1 MKKIVQLIDQDKYIY
16 PITTST
22 SIVDTTYNK
31 TLHGNIRNLIVT
43 PLTRGIVTLGEGYF
57 NKTDSGYI
65 VSECA
70 SLVPY
75 AGVTINIKLPKDM
88 SIQIIYG
95 RMINQPTD
103 NTSHSQDFESNIL
116 KDGDTFTFPE
126 VWSWSRETWKS
137 YGDLYRVKF
146 MGNNINIPYILD
158 CLNNGSIS
166 LTYENPYG
174 NIIDNNADIEHY
186 IRSIQVKSVNNYTIK
201 YLPTFAH
208 ASDFHSDMVRLQNYL
223 DYCDYLG
230 LKVAVITGD
239 FCSQTTSDGF
249 SNYLEQFENHKVI
262 PIICT
267 GNHDKTTCYGK
278 TNVPKYNEFFQKVA
292 TKYNYQVSDLSKDYY
307 YLDVN
312 IEDQNIRFIALDQY
326 EVRTYGYNISEA
338 QTRWFIDTL
347 NSTPAGYK
355 IFVLMHQKEV
365 PVVKEINEITKV
377 PKPNGQPPE
386 IVIHNTTK
394 IGNGTFYE
402 ETMAYDDSAK
412 TEANKQRGDVLLHI
426 IKLFQSKSKNTTP
439 IKVTQPKNGESFTL
453 GAEEID
459 FTSAQEEFVAFM
471 SGHTHRDT
479 IGINGEN
486 AESGEIID
494 NYLRGT
500 THTYQLHLN
509 ISANSTARYN
519 LRDLPTNMG
528 KSHKSDLFNIY
539 SIEDN
544 NINVVRVGASVSH
557 ESKVRLIDKIPYKQ

>member
-65 VSECA
+65 VSECV

-95 RMINQPTD
+95 RMINQPSD

-126 VWSWSRETWKS
+126 VWSQSTETWKS

-365 PVVKEINEITKV
+365 PVVKEINEITTV
-377 PKPNGQPPE
+377 PKHNGQPPE
-386 IVIHNTTK
+386 ITIHNTTK

-439 IKVTQPKNGESFTL
+439 IKVTQPQNGESFTL
-453 GAEEID
+453 GVEEID
-459 FTSAQEEFVAFM
+459 FTSAQAEFVAFM

-479 IGINGEN
+479 IGKNEY
-486 AESGEIID
+486 SD
-494 NYLRGT
+494 RSV
-500 THTYQLHLN
+500 YQLHLN

>member
-65 VSECA
+65 VSECV

-365 PVVKEINEITKV
+365 PIVKEINEITTV

-439 IKVTQPKNGESFTL
+439 IKVTQPQNGESFTL

-459 FTSAQEEFVAFM
+459 FTSAQAEFVAFM

-479 IGINGEN
+479 IGINEY
-486 AESGEIID
+486 SD
-494 NYLRGT
+494 SSV
-500 THTYQLHLN
+500 YQLHLN

>member
-57 NKTDSGYI
+57 NKTNSGYI
-65 VSECA
+65 VSECV

-103 NTSHSQDFESNIL
+103 NTSRSQDFESNIL

-126 VWSWSRETWKS
+126 VWSWSTEIWKS

-208 ASDFHSDMVRLQNYL
+208 ASDFHSDIVRLQNYL

-278 TNVPKYNEFFQKVA
+278 ANVPKYNEFFQKVA

-338 QTRWFIDTL
+338 QTRWFINTL

-355 IFVLMHQKEV
+355 IFVLIHQKEV
-365 PVVKEINEITKV
+365 PVVKEINEITTV
-377 PKPNGQPPE
+377 PNPNGQPPE

-412 TEANKQRGDVLLHI
+412 TEANKQSGDILLNI

-439 IKVTQPKNGESFTL
+439 IKVTQPQNGESFTL
-453 GAEEID
+453 GVEEIN
-459 FTSAQEEFVAFM
+459 FTSAQAEFVAFM

-479 IGINGEN
+479 IGINEY
-486 AESGEIID
+486 SD
-494 NYLRGT
+494 SSV
-500 THTYQLHLN
+500 YQLHLN

>member
-1 MKKIVQLIDQDKYIY
+1 MKKIVQLIDQNKYIY

-65 VSECA
+65 VSECV

-326 EVRTYGYNISEA
+326 EVRTYGYNISEL
-338 QTRWFIDTL
+338 QIRWFIDTL
-347 NSTPAGYK
+347 NSTPTGYK

-377 PKPNGQPPE
+377 VPKPGEPPE

-412 TEANKQRGDVLLHI
+412 TEANKQSGDVILKI

-453 GAEEID
+453 GGEEID
-459 FTSAQEEFVAFM
+459 FTSAQAEFVAFM

-494 NYLRGT
+494 TYLRGT

-528 KSHKSDLFNIY
+528 KSHKADLFNIY

>member
-65 VSECA
+65 VSECV

-126 VWSWSRETWKS
+126 VWSWSTETWKS

-355 IFVLMHQKEV
+355 IFVLIHQKEV
-365 PVVKEINEITKV
+365 PVVKEINEITTV

-412 TEANKQRGDVLLHI
+412 TEANKQSGDVLLHI

-439 IKVTQPKNGESFTL
+439 IKVTQPQNGESFTL

-459 FTSAQEEFVAFM
+459 FTSAQAEFVAFM

-479 IGINGEN
+479 IGINEY
-486 AESGEIID
+486 SD
-494 NYLRGT
+494 SSV
-500 THTYQLHLN
+500 YQLHLN

>member
-1 MKKIVQLIDQDKYIY
+1 
-16 PITTST
+16 
-22 SIVDTTYNK
+22 
-31 TLHGNIRNLIVT
+31 
-43 PLTRGIVTLGEGYF
+43 
-57 NKTDSGYI
+57 
-65 VSECA
+65 
-70 SLVPY
+70 
-75 AGVTINIKLPKDM
+75 
-88 SIQIIYG
+88 
-95 RMINQPTD
+95 
-103 NTSHSQDFESNIL
+103 
-116 KDGDTFTFPE
+116 
-126 VWSWSRETWKS
+126 
-137 YGDLYRVKF
+137 

-208 ASDFHSDMVRLQNYL
+208 ASDFHSDIVRLQNYL

-278 TNVPKYNEFFQKVA
+278 ANVPKYNEFFQKVA

-338 QTRWFIDTL
+338 QTRWFINTL
-347 NSTPAGYK
+347 NSTPASYK

-365 PVVKEINEITKV
+365 PVVKEINEITTV
-377 PKPNGQPPE
+377 PNPNGQPPE

-412 TEANKQRGDVLLHI
+412 TEANKQSGDVILKI

-439 IKVTQPKNGESFTL
+439 IKVTQPQNGESFTL
-453 GAEEID
+453 GVEEIN
-459 FTSAQEEFVAFM
+459 FTSAQAEFVAFM

-486 AESGEIID
+486 VENSEIID

>member
-65 VSECA
+65 VSECV

-126 VWSWSRETWKS
+126 VWSWSTETWKS

-355 IFVLMHQKEV
+355 IFVLIHQKEV
-365 PVVKEINEITKV
+365 PVVKEINEITTV

-412 TEANKQRGDVLLHI
+412 TEANKQSGDVILKI

-439 IKVTQPKNGESFTL
+439 IKVTQPQNGESFTL
-453 GAEEID
+453 GVEEID
-459 FTSAQEEFVAFM
+459 FTSAQAEFVAFM

-479 IGINGEN
+479 IGINEY
-486 AESGEIID
+486 SD
-494 NYLRGT
+494 SSV
-500 THTYQLHLN
+500 YQLHLN

>member
-65 VSECA
+65 VSECV

-95 RMINQPTD
+95 RIINQPTD

-126 VWSWSRETWKS
+126 VWSWSTETWKS

-208 ASDFHSDMVRLQNYL
+208 ASDFHSDIVRLQNYL

-365 PVVKEINEITKV
+365 PVVKEINEITTV

-412 TEANKQRGDVLLHI
+412 TEANKQSGDVILKI

-439 IKVTQPKNGESFTL
+439 IKVTQPQNGESFTL
-453 GAEEID
+453 GVEEID
-459 FTSAQEEFVAFM
+459 FTSAQAEFVAFM

-479 IGINGEN
+479 IGINEY
-486 AESGEIID
+486 SD
-494 NYLRGT
+494 SSV
-500 THTYQLHLN
+500 YQLHLN

>member
-65 VSECA
+65 VSECV

-126 VWSWSRETWKS
+126 VWSWSTETWKS

-208 ASDFHSDMVRLQNYL
+208 ASDFHSDIVRLQNYL

-278 TNVPKYNEFFQKVA
+278 ANVPKYNEFFQKVA

-338 QTRWFIDTL
+338 QTRWFINTL

-355 IFVLMHQKEV
+355 IFVLIHQKEV
-365 PVVKEINEITKV
+365 PVVKEINEITTV

-412 TEANKQRGDVLLHI
+412 TEANKQSGDILLNI

-439 IKVTQPKNGESFTL
+439 IKVTQPQNGESFTL

-459 FTSAQEEFVAFM
+459 FTSAQAEFVAFM

-479 IGINGEN
+479 IGINEY
-486 AESGEIID
+486 SD
-494 NYLRGT
+494 SSV
-500 THTYQLHLN
+500 YQLHLN

>member
-126 VWSWSRETWKS
+126 VWSWSTETWKS

-186 IRSIQVKSVNNYTIK
+186 IRSIQVKSINNYTIK

-208 ASDFHSDMVRLQNYL
+208 ASDFHSDIVRLQNYL

-278 TNVPKYNEFFQKVA
+278 ANVPKYNEFFQKVA

-338 QTRWFIDTL
+338 QTRWFINTL

-365 PVVKEINEITKV
+365 PIVKLAQK
-377 PKPNGQPPE
+377 
-386 IVIHNTTK
+386 
-394 IGNGTFYE
+394 TFYE

-412 TEANKQRGDVLLHI
+412 TEANKQSGDVILKI

-439 IKVTQPKNGESFTL
+439 IKVTQPQNGESFTL
-453 GAEEID
+453 GAEEIN
-459 FTSAQEEFVAFM
+459 FTSAQAEFVAFM

-479 IGINGEN
+479 IGINEY
-486 AESGEIID
+486 SD
-494 NYLRGT
+494 SSV
-500 THTYQLHLN
+500 YQLHLN

>member
-65 VSECA
+65 VSECV

-95 RMINQPTD
+95 RMINQPSD

-126 VWSWSRETWKS
+126 VWSWSTETWKS

-355 IFVLMHQKEV
+355 IFVLIHQKEV
-365 PVVKEINEITKV
+365 PVVKEINEITTV

-386 IVIHNTTK
+386 ITIHNTTK

-439 IKVTQPKNGESFTL
+439 IEVTQPKNGESFTL

-459 FTSAQEEFVAFM
+459 FTSAQAEFVAFM

-479 IGINGEN
+479 IGINEY
-486 AESGEIID
+486 SD
-494 NYLRGT
+494 SSV
-500 THTYQLHLN
+500 YQLHLN

>member
-65 VSECA
+65 VSECV

-355 IFVLMHQKEV
+355 IFVLIHQKEV

-412 TEANKQRGDVLLHI
+412 TEANKQSGDVILKI

-439 IKVTQPKNGESFTL
+439 IKVTQPQNGESFTL

-459 FTSAQEEFVAFM
+459 FTSAQAEFVAFM

-479 IGINGEN
+479 IGINEY
-486 AESGEIID
+486 SD
-494 NYLRGT
+494 SSV
-500 THTYQLHLN
+500 YQLHLN